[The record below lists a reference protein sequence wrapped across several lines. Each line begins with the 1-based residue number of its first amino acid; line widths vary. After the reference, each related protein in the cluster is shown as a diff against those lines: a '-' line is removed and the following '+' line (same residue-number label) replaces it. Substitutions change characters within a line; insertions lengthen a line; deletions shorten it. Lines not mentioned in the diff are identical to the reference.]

1 MLTIIGVVDQKEVEN
16 KGGIKMVKKGIAN
29 QVAIIGCDMTKYGE
43 LWNKNQYDLLFEAV
57 QGANKDA
64 GIKKDDIDA
73 AWCGI
78 FYYFTGLSGAT
89 VEDMLRLDGK
99 PVTRTENY
107 CASGMDAFRNACF
120 GVASGAYDVVLACG
134 VEKLMDEGSSGLPGF
149 KIFGHPVYPIPSA
162 PAMFS
167 MAATRSFHEF
177 GWTKEDL
184 ARVAVKNH
192 DNGSYHPKAHFRS
205 KITVEDAMKAPMI
218 ADPLGRFDCC
228 AMSDGAAALILT
240 RIEDAPSYAHSDD
253 YIVVKANAIS
263 CYTNTPW
270 YVPPGAVGS
279 DFTYFPATKKAAESA
294 YKEAGITD
302 PRKEI
307 DCAEVHDCFTIT
319 ELLNCQDLRFCER
332 GKAAEELKNGTFN
345 WDGETAVNPSG
356 GLKSFGHPIGSTGC
370 RMLTEVTKQ
379 LQGRAEGR
387 QVPDAKI
394 GLAHNLGGAFCV
406 CSVSVLGQAK

>member
-1 MLTIIGVVDQKEVEN
+1 
-16 KGGIKMVKKGIAN
+16 MVRKGIAG

-43 LWNKNQYDLLFEAV
+43 LWDKSQYDLLFEAF
-57 QGANKDA
+57 QGALKD
-64 GIKKDDIDA
+64 GGLKKDEIDA
-73 AWCGI
+73 SWVGI
-78 FYYFTGLSGAT
+78 FYYFTGLSGAM
-89 VEDMLRLDGK
+89 VEDMLRLNGK
-99 PVTRTENY
+99 PATRVENY

-120 GVASGAYDVVLACG
+120 GVASGAYDTVLACG
-134 VEKLMDEGSSGLPGF
+134 VEKLMDEGGSGLPGF
-149 KIFGHPVYPIPSA
+149 TIFGHPLYPTPSA

-177 GWTKEDL
+177 GWIKEDL

-192 DNGSYHPKAHFRS
+192 DNGSYHPKAHFRR
-205 KITVEDAMKAPMI
+205 KITIEAAMKAPMI

-240 RIEDAPSYAHSDD
+240 RPELAESYAHADD
-253 YIVVKANAIS
+253 YIVVKANAVS
-263 CYTNTPW
+263 AQTNFPW
-270 YVPPGAVGS
+270 YAPKGHPSS
-279 DFTYFPATKKAAESA
+279 DFTHFPATEKAAELA

-302 PRKEI
+302 PRKQI
-307 DCAEVHDCFTIT
+307 DLAEVHDCFTIT
-319 ELLNCQDLRFCER
+319 ELLNCQDLGFCER
-332 GKAAEELKNGTFN
+332 GQAAEELKNGTFN

-370 RMLTEVTKQ
+370 RMLTEVCKQ

-394 GLAHNLGGAFCV
+394 GLAHNLGGAFTLCAL
-406 CSVSVLGQAK
+406 SILSQRD

>member
-1 MLTIIGVVDQKEVEN
+1 M
-16 KGGIKMVKKGIAN
+16 GIKGIRDK
-29 QVAIIGCDMTKYGE
+29 VAIIGADATKYGE
-43 LWNKNQYDLLFEAV
+43 LWDKNQYDLLFEAA
-57 QGANKDA
+57 QGAFKDA
-64 GIKKDDIDA
+64 GIKKEELEA
-73 AWCGI
+73 VWVGI
-78 FYYFTGLSGAT
+78 YYYFTGLSGST
-89 VEDMLRLDGK
+89 VEDILRLDGI
-99 PVTRTENY
+99 PITRTENY

-120 GVASGAYDVVLACG
+120 GIASGAYDVVMACG

-149 KIFGHPVYPIPSA
+149 KIFGHPVLPLPSA

-167 MAATRSFHEF
+167 MAATRCFHEF

-192 DNGSYHPKAHFRS
+192 ENGSYHPKAHFRS
-205 KITVEDAMKAPMI
+205 KITIEDALKAPMI

-240 RIEDAPSYAHSDD
+240 RPELAPSYAHGDD
-253 YIVVKANAIS
+253 YVVVKANAIS
-263 CYTNTPW
+263 NRTNYPW
-270 YVPPGAVGS
+270 YIPPPGPGW
-279 DFTYFPATKKAAESA
+279 DFTSFPATVKAAEMA
-294 YKEAGITD
+294 YKEAGITN

-319 ELLNCQDLRFCER
+319 ELIDCQDLQFCER

-370 RMLTEVTKQ
+370 RMLQEITKQ

-387 QVPDAKI
+387 QAPDAKI
-394 GLAHNLGGAFCV
+394 GLCHNLGGAFAV
-406 CSVSVLGQAK
+406 ASVTILEQNK

>member
-1 MLTIIGVVDQKEVEN
+1 
-16 KGGIKMVKKGIAN
+16 MVKKGIADR
-29 QVAIIGCDMTKYGE
+29 VAIIGCDMTKYGE
-43 LWNKNQYDLLFEAV
+43 LWDKNQYDLLNEACNL
-57 QGANKDA
+57 AFDDA
-64 GIKKDDIDA
+64 GVKKDDIDA
-73 AWCGI
+73 SWLGV
-78 FYYFTGLSGAT
+78 FYYFTGLSGALL
-89 VEDMLRLDGK
+89 EDVLRMDGK

-107 CASGMDAFRNACF
+107 CASGMDAFRNASF
-120 GVASGAYDVVLACG
+120 AVASGAYDVVLACG

-149 KIFGHPVYPIPSA
+149 KIFGHPVLPIPSA

-167 MAATRSFHEF
+167 MAATKAFHEW

-192 DNGSYHPKAHFRS
+192 ENGAHHPKAHFRRAIS
-205 KITVEDAMKAPMI
+205 IDDAMKAPMI

-228 AMSDGAAALILT
+228 AMSDGAAALVLT
-240 RIEDAPSYAHSDD
+240 RVEDAPSYAHNDD

-270 YVPPGAVGS
+270 YWPS
-279 DFTYFPATKKAAESA
+279 FDFTHFPATVKAGESA
-294 YKEAGITD
+294 YKEAGITN
-302 PRKEI
+302 PREQI
-307 DCAEVHDCFTIT
+307 DLAEVHDCFTIT
-319 ELLNCQDLRFCER
+319 ELINDQDLRFCER
-332 GKAAEELKNGTFN
+332 GKAPEELKNGTFN

-370 RMLTEVTKQ
+370 RMLTEVAKQ

-394 GLAHNLGGAFCV
+394 GLAHNLGGAFCT
-406 CSVSVLGQAK
+406 CSVSILAKNDVKI